1 VPIDPNQEAPM
12 VDVVFGLLIAV
23 PALLLIASFVMSPE
37 PSRRPGRSTAPV
49 SRRARRLLSTGA

>member
-1 VPIDPNQEAPM
+1 M

-49 SRRARRLLSTGA
+49 SRRGRRLLSTGS